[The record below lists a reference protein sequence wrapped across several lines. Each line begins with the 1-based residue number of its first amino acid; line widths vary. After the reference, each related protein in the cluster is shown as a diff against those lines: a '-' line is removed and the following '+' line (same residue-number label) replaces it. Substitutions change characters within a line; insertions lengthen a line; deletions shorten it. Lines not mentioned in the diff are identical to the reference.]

1 MTFRLSGVC
10 FCFQNGFT
18 CIVFSFEQI
27 CKTIWL
33 NDESGMFG
41 ISFAGF
47 ELLIFDLVAL
57 THISKLSM
65 ELFLLREGACQ

>member
-1 MTFRLSGVC
+1 
-10 FCFQNGFT
+10 
-18 CIVFSFEQI
+18 
-27 CKTIWL
+27 
-33 NDESGMFG
+33 MFG